1 MQIDSSKKYGKIPL
15 PSISDLKPWEE
26 IHVDLIG
33 PWDVHYNSTSI
44 PGKGTVE
51 KIRALTMIDKAT
63 GWREFAAIIHK
74 TSYHIAILFCS
85 IWLCWY
91 SRPRKVIYD
100 NGTEFVRQEFQELLV
115 SYGIKPV
122 PTTIRNP
129 KSNGV
134 VERIHLTMG
143 DMLRTMT
150 FSGADF

>member
-1 MQIDSSKKYGKIPL
+1 MQVTLKEHFYWPGIDAAIESLVCTCEHCQKCKLTAVKKYGKIPL

-74 TSYHIAILFCS
+74 TSYHIAILFGS
-85 IWLCWY
+85 VWLC
-91 SRPRKVIYD
+91 
-100 NGTEFVRQEFQELLV
+100 
-115 SYGIKPV
+115 
-122 PTTIRNP
+122 
-129 KSNGV
+129 
-134 VERIHLTMG
+134 
-143 DMLRTMT
+143 
-150 FSGADF
+150 